1 MNEEHFKLTKDQ
13 FKEWDSFCTENGA
26 EMYKNKDTYSIVHSA
41 TSDTYNL
48 YIDSSEQS
56 GIINFLNKLL
66 HHRIRCGILLTL
78 KDMTLILKAISLSH

>member
-1 MNEEHFKLTKDQ
+1 MNTNQEHFKLTKDQ
-13 FKEWDSFCTENGA
+13 FREWDSFCTENGA

-48 YIDSSEQS
+48 YVDSKEQS

-66 HHRIRCGILLTL
+66 
-78 KDMTLILKAISLSH
+78 AS